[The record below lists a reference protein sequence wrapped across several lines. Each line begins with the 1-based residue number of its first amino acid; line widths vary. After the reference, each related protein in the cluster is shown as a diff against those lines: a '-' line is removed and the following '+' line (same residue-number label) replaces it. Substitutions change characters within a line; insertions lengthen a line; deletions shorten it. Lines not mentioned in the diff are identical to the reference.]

1 MQYKDPPRPPA
12 LDEETIAFAQR
23 IFQHTR
29 AGHADELA
37 QVLDMGLP
45 PNLRNEK
52 GDSLLMLACYHGH
65 AEVARALLEHGGDPE
80 LANDRGQTHLAGA
93 AFKGDAKIVRLL
105 LGHGAHVNGSGP
117 DGCGDVQ
124 PD

>member
-29 AGHADELA
+29 AGHAEELA
-37 QVLDMGLP
+37 HLLDMGLP

-65 AEVARALLEHGGDPE
+65 AEVAQALLDHGGDPE
-80 LANDRGQTHLAGA
+80 LANDLGQTPLREQHSRATPRSSVCSWGMGRTLTA
-93 AFKGDAKIVRLL
+93 AALMAER
-105 LGHGAHVNGSGP
+105 H
-117 DGCGDVQ
+117 
-124 PD
+124 